1 MNVVIDHR
9 EPELFRSLFSEE
21 DRISVG
27 QLGCGDFWVDD
38 QWVFERKT
46 IQDLSISLVDGRLFK
61 QALALMKTDAHP
73 VYILEG
79 RSTDAERSGV
89 GRESIQGALVTLGV
103 FFGLPVLR
111 SLDPEETV
119 RVMRY
124 TVGQGV
130 RFAQGGVQ
138 RFGYRPKGRRARRL
152 YVLQGLPGIG
162 KKRAAA
168 LMDHFG
174 CIEAVMRANEDELAE
189 VDGIGHPTAQAIRSL
204 VGASSSRT
212 LPWKWT

>member
-1 MNVVIDHR
+1 LCV
-9 EPELFRSLFSEE
+9 
-21 DRISVG
+21 
-27 QLGCGDFWVDD
+27 
-38 QWVFERKT
+38 
-46 IQDLSISLVDGRLFK
+46 SLVDGRLFK
-61 QALALMKTDAHP
+61 QALALMKADAHP

-79 RSTDAERSGV
+79 RSADVERSGV

-103 FFGLPVLR
+103 FFGLPILR

-124 TVGQGV
+124 TVGQGD

-138 RFGYRPKGRRARRL
+138 RFGYRPKGKQARRL

-174 CIEAVMRANEDELAE
+174 SVEAVICADEDELAE
-189 VDGIGHPTAQAIRSL
+189 VDGIGIPIAQAMRSL
-204 VGASSSRT
+204 VGTS
-212 LPWKWT
+212 